1 MVKPFSSIFPYH
13 PGSWFQQA
21 WIGTT
26 WKCVHIFSGQFY
38 FEKRSPQIGLDKR
51 VWGGGVTFSWTKN
64 EISYVETLR
73 ENESPFIIFHHFLT
87 YNTLYMEV
95 LWNAYYIKQNV
106 STKLWLFSTFY
117 RRNKILSDSSVILF
131 LIRQLGVMEFW
142 YAVKGIK
149 IFLVLALITIKMLL
163 GIKYHTEHG
172 FK

>member
-1 MVKPFSSIFPYH
+1 MISTSLNRHYVKMRPHFFWPILFWETISADRI
-13 PGSWFQQA
+13 GQQ
-21 WIGTT
+21 
-26 WKCVHIFSGQFY
+26 
-38 FEKRSPQIGLDKR
+38 R
-51 VWGGGVTFSWTKN
+51 GGGVTFSWTKN

-163 GIKYHTEHG
+163 GIKYHAEHG